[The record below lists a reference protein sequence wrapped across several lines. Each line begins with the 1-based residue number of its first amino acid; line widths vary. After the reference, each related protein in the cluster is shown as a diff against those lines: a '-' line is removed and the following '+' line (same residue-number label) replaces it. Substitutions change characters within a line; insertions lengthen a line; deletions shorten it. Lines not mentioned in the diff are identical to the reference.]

1 MWGSVEAVSGAK
13 LTKCAEDVEE
23 LRYVARQPILDLRQR
38 VVAYELLSRS
48 GAETAFH
55 GDRRRASLEMLD
67 NLVLFG
73 LDRLTGGRTAFVNCT
88 AEVLTEQLVE
98 ILNPEMTVLEIL
110 ENVEPTAEVL
120 EACRRVKLHGFRL
133 ALDDFAW
140 RDELEPLVELADYVK
155 VDFLKSGARER
166 RALAGRL
173 EGRRVKRLAE
183 KVETQ
188 REFEEA
194 REEGFTFLQG
204 YFFCRPTLLPSQK
217 VPANQSYHF
226 KILHLLREEPI
237 DFQAVG
243 AMVKRDAALTFRL
256 LRLANSPLYG
266 MRQKVKSVETAM
278 VAIGEEAFRRLAM
291 LAIAGELS
299 AGRPAEVLRIALVRA
314 RFCEQAA
321 AVLPGLEPTEQ
332 YLLGLLSLLPAMLRI
347 PMESA
352 VEVLPVRDEIRN
364 ALCGGRGPER
374 VLLGWMEAHEN
385 GDWPRCEMLAR
396 EAELN
401 EAALARAA
409 GEAVVWVEEMMSCCR

>member
-1 MWGSVEAVSGAK
+1 MRESVELAGGAK
-13 LTKCAEDVEE
+13 PAKCAEDVEE

-38 VVAYELLSRS
+38 VVAYELLSRT
-48 GAETAFH
+48 GPETAFH
-55 GDRRRASLEMLD
+55 GDRRRASREMLD

-73 LDRLTGGRTAFVNCT
+73 LNRLTGGRTAFVNCT

-98 ILNPEMTVLEIL
+98 ILNPEKTVLEIL
-110 ENVEPTAEVL
+110 ENVEPTAEVI
-120 EACRRVKLHGFRL
+120 EACRRVKAHGFRL
-133 ALDDFAW
+133 ALDDFEW

-155 VDFLKSGARER
+155 VDVLKSGARER

-173 EGRRVKRLAE
+173 EGRRVNRLAE

-188 REFEEA
+188 REFEQA
-194 REEGFTFLQG
+194 REDGFTFFQG

-217 VPANQSYHF
+217 VPANQAYHF
-226 KILHLLREEPI
+226 RILHLLREEPI
-237 DFQAVG
+237 DFHKVG

-266 MRQKVKSVETAM
+266 MRQEVQSVEMAM

-321 AVLPGLEPTEQ
+321 PLNRLEPTEQ

-352 VEVLPVRDEIRN
+352 VEVLPVRDEIRH
-364 ALCGGRGPER
+364 ALCGGKGPER
-374 VLLGWMEAHEN
+374 TLLGWMEAHEH

-396 EAELN
+396 DAVLN
-401 EAALARAA
+401 EAVLARAA
-409 GEAVVWVEEMMSCCR
+409 REAVVWVEQMMCCSL